1 MGMTSLTPKKEK
13 LWSPIFVTILAALLF
28 SFMVGQGVNCGS
40 TVYLERTGGTVAL
53 AGVGAMIFSAA
64 AGVMRIC
71 CGPLI
76 DRRGRRFTM
85 FIGAAFLLVG
95 TLGPLVQNNG
105 ALFIIWR
112 ALQGIG
118 FSAATT
124 AANTAAAD
132 VLPFT
137 RLGEGIGY
145 AGLGQA
151 VAMAIGPALALFLV
165 SSNPPENLYYGLIA
179 CSVLF
184 LILTLLCRYEKDPQL
199 LPSTSEYRVRWEQE
213 HGNHAQ
219 PPKTEGAAETEAEA
233 KAEAQDVPSGA
244 EPPAAKEGFLHTL
257 LDSIFEPTALPG
269 TAVIIFM
276 SSGFTFNVFYMGSF
290 GNSLGVANS
299 GLYYTTMAVV
309 MIGVRLVSG
318 HFMDST
324 SPLRLMGIAAASGV
338 IAFALGIGCG
348 MHLFGPL
355 TEPLFYAIG
364 IPFGLFMGLGMP
376 VNQTMAV
383 KLTPPERWGAA
394 NALFM
399 LGIDISGAVFS
410 VIWGFMIESQGYPL
424 AFTGCLLLQVIAFV
438 VALIVYPK
446 KRAKGTP

>member
-1 MGMTSLTPKKEK
+1 MRSTITYCYPMDMTSLTAKKEK
-13 LWSPIFVTILAALLF
+13 LWSPIFVIILAMLLF

-53 AGVGAMIFSAA
+53 AGIGAMIFSAA

-71 CGPLI
+71 CGPLV
-76 DRRGRRFTM
+76 DDRGRRFTL
-85 FIGAAFLLVG
+85 FIGAIFLLIG
-95 TLGPLVQNNG
+95 TIGPLVQNDG
-105 ALFIIWR
+105 ALFILWR

-165 SSNPPENLYYGLIA
+165 SSNPPENLYYGLAA

-184 LILTLLCRYEKDPQL
+184 LLLTLICRYEKDPQL
-199 LPSTSEYRVRWEQE
+199 LPKTSEYRVRWEQE
-213 HGNHAQ
+213 QSNSAQ
-219 PPKTEGAAETEAEA
+219 PRERKSEA
-233 KAEAQDVPSGA
+233 KGEDS
-244 EPPAAKEGFLHTL
+244 PAASKAATGSLRTF
-257 LDSIFEPTALPG
+257 LDSIFEPTALRG
-269 TAVIIFM
+269 TAVIVFM
-276 SSGFTFNVFYMGSF
+276 SAGFTFNVFYMGSF

-299 GLYYTTMAVV
+299 GLYYTIMAAV
-309 MIGVRLVSG
+309 MIGVRLISG
-318 HFMDST
+318 HFMDSI
-324 SPLRLMGIAAASGV
+324 SPLRLMGIAASSGV
-338 IAFALGIGCG
+338 AAFALAIGCG
-348 MHLFGPL
+348 MQLFGSL

-364 IPFGLFMGLGMP
+364 IPFGLFIGLGMP
-376 VNQTMAV
+376 LNQTMAV

-394 NALFM
+394 NALFL

-410 VIWGFMIESQGYPL
+410 VIWGFLIESHGYPL
-424 AFTGCLLLQVIAFV
+424 AFAGCLFLQVIAFV

-446 KRAKGTP
+446 RDASA

>member
-1 MGMTSLTPKKEK
+1 MNMTSLTAKKEK
-13 LWSPIFVTILAALLF
+13 LWSPIFVTILAMLLF

-53 AGVGAMIFSAA
+53 AGIGAMIFSAA

-71 CGPLI
+71 CGPLV
-76 DRRGRRFTM
+76 DNRGRRFTLL
-85 FIGAAFLLVG
+85 IGAVFLLVG
-95 TLGPLVQNNG
+95 TIGPLVQNSG
-105 ALFIIWR
+105 ALFILWR

-151 VAMAIGPALALFLV
+151 ASMAIGPALALFLV

-179 CSVLF
+179 CSILF
-184 LILTLLCRYEKDPQL
+184 LLLALICRYEKDPQP
-199 LPSTSEYRVRWEQE
+199 LPETSEYRVRWEQE
-213 HGNHAQ
+213 RGSQAQ
-219 PPKTEGAAETEAEA
+219 LQEQERR
-233 KAEAQDVPSGA
+233 
-244 EPPAAKEGFLHTL
+244 AKETDVSATPTPSMGFLHRL
-257 LDSIFEPTALPG
+257 LDSIFEPTALRG
-269 TAVIIFM
+269 TAVITFM
-276 SSGFTFNVFYMGSF
+276 SAGFTFSVFYMGSF
-290 GNSLGVANS
+290 GNSLGVANA
-299 GLYYTTMAVV
+299 GLYYTIMAVV
-309 MIGVRLVSG
+309 MIGVRLISG
-318 HFMDST
+318 RFMDSA
-324 SPLRLMGIAAASGV
+324 SPLQLMGVAAGSGIAA
-338 IAFALGIGCG
+338 FALAIGCG
-348 MHLFGPL
+348 MQLFGSL
-355 TEPLFYAIG
+355 TQPLFYAIG
-364 IPFGLFMGLGMP
+364 IPFGLFIGLGMP
-376 VNQTMAV
+376 LNQTMAV

-410 VIWGFMIESQGYPL
+410 VIWGFLIESQGYPL
-424 AFTGCLLLQVIAFV
+424 AFAGCLLLQVIAFV

-446 KRAKGTP
+446 RGART